1 MIIQRQL
8 VATYDYDVREKS
20 NLSTFVWKFISAARF
35 ILVPFSHGRYRLPTT
50 FPQDAEGVPIGI
62 MDDALLYIKD
72 EFIDDRD
79 LSGATVESIVTCF
92 SAKLQ
97 SIFTPATMPGINCR
111 AILLTK

>member
-20 NLSTFVWKFISAARF
+20 E
-35 ILVPFSHGRYRLPTT
+35 PFHFRLEVHQCGEIYTGTVFRLERYRLPTT

-97 SIFTPATMPGINCR
+97 SIFYASNDAGH
-111 AILLTK
+111 